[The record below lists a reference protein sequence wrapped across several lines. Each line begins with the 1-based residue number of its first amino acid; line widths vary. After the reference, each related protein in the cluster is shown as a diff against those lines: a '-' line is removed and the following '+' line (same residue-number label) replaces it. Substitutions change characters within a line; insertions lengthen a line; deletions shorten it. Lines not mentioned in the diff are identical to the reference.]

1 MSLGWAE
8 AAEPASQPTSIPVSS
23 QYNSADSQ
31 RRHCACVG
39 CRTAGWLKAVQPS
52 RKRSSYALLQR
63 IEQPLYWNYQYILYV
78 IINNQF

>member
-31 RRHCACVG
+31 AAALCLCG
-39 CRTAGWLKAVQPS
+39 LPNGWLAESSPAQPKAVQLCPIT
-52 RKRSSYALLQR
+52 A
-63 IEQPLYWNYQYILYV
+63 N
-78 IINNQF
+78 